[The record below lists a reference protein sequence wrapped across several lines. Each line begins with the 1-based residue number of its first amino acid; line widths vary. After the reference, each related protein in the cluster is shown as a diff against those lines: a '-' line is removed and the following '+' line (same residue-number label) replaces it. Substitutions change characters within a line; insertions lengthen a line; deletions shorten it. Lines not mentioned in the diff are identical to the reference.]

1 MVFFFR
7 MITKTLTTLAVLL
20 SACLLTGCAKP
31 VTEETIVGY
40 WQVTPDSVEAM
51 LRQQAGDQAIDEDS
65 FGKQI
70 ARHFLSKMVIEF
82 SATEFNQYRGGRP
95 GRPMPY
101 TVVSVEDGTI
111 LLNIADKAE
120 LSITAT
126 QDSLSFVFPRS
137 DQATT
142 WSRLSSERVAD
153 LKQQI
158 DHFVNGPD
166 ATAATE
172 QRFMWLMNASPEKAE
187 AYLGKHPDLVQARTP
202 KQQTLLHYAVR
213 FKKEPIVKFA
223 LAAGADVNA
232 EDESKETAVN
242 LCTKFDLNEPLLKL
256 LLDAGADIDHK
267 NDRDENAFQ
276 DAIDD
281 EDLDKARAL
290 LELGAAVDA
299 DVAIGNKTPLFE
311 AIEDEQTEIVGMLLE
326 AGANIHHTVF
336 DSKDGALYVAARYGT
351 LETIELL
358 TAAGMDPN
366 AGNAN
371 GWKPINNINFRDAE
385 KIEAVKLLVAAGAD
399 INQLGAGNATLLSGA
414 IRSKDTAFAKQ
425 LIEAGADFEMETS
438 FGDTHYGKAQKADLS
453 ELVEFMDQK
462 RSEASAAQ

>member
-1 MVFFFR
+1 MVFLFM

-20 SACLLTGCAKP
+20 SACLLNGYAKP
-31 VTEETIVGY
+31 VIEETIVGY
-40 WQVTPDSVEAM
+40 WQVTPESVEAM
-51 LRQQAGDQAIDEDS
+51 LRQQAGDEAIDEDS

-82 SATEFNQYRGGRP
+82 SGTEFNQYRGSRP
-95 GRPMPY
+95 GRAMPY
-101 TVVSVEDGTI
+101 TVMSVDDGTI
-111 LLNIADKAE
+111 RLNIADKAE

-137 DQATT
+137 EQATT
-142 WSRLSSERVAD
+142 WTRLSSERVAG

-158 DHFVNGPD
+158 DQFINGPD

-187 AYLGKHPDLVQARTP
+187 AYLEKHPELIQARTP
-202 KQQTLLHYAVR
+202 QQQTLLHYAVR
-213 FKKEPIVKFA
+213 FKKNPLVKRV

-242 LCTKFDLNEPLLKL
+242 LCTKFDLNAPLLKL
-256 LLDAGADIDHK
+256 LLTAGAEIDHK

-281 EDLDKARAL
+281 EDLDKARVL

-299 DVAIGNKTPLFE
+299 DVAIGKKTPLFE
-311 AIEDEQTEIVGMLLE
+311 AIEDEQTEIVEMLL
-326 AGANIHHTVF
+326 ANGANIHHTAF

-351 LETIELL
+351 LKTIELL
-358 TAAGMDPN
+358 IAAGMDPN
-366 AGNAN
+366 AGNAHD
-371 GWKPINNINFRDAE
+371 WKPINNINFRDAE
-385 KIEAVKLLVAAGAD
+385 KIEAIHLLVNAGAD
-399 INQLGAGNATLLSGA
+399 INQRGAGGRTLLSGA

-438 FGDTHYGKAQKADLS
+438 FGDTHYEKAQKANLS
-453 ELVEFMDQK
+453 KLVEFMDQA